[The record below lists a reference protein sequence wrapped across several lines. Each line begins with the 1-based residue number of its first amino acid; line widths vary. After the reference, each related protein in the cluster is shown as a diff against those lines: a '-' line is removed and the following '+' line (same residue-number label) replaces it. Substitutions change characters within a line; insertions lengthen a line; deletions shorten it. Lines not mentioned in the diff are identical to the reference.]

1 MKAFTL
7 IEVIMAVMLLAIVLL
22 GGTALFYQNLKLTG
36 LSDVSSNLDNTLQ
49 SILGGLEKDIRFG
62 EVTGVGV
69 GTRTDC
75 LLAGDVGYV
84 GNSLYTS
91 DLGGH
96 ETVYTVMNNKI
107 ASTSSE
113 TNRITYLNTDQITI
127 ESLQFTWYCLA
138 GISDK
143 IKVAIDASSSA
154 LGTGTKV
161 EQSVSLEI
169 NLLNSGLN

>member
-7 IEVIMAVMLLAIVLL
+7 IEVIMAVTLLAIILL
-22 GGTALFYQNLKLTG
+22 GGTGLFYQNLKLTG
-36 LSDVSSNLDNTLQ
+36 LSDVDSNLTNSLQ
-49 SILGGLEKDIRFG
+49 SILRSMEKDIRFG

-84 GNSLYTS
+84 GNNLYMS

-143 IKVAIDASSSA
+143 IKIAIDASSSA

-161 EQSVSLEI
+161 EQSVSSEI